1 LQQRTLRQRSLQQ
14 VGSQAGAQAL
24 GASQAGAQAL
34 GASQAATGAQQLF
47 GRQLR
52 ILQQRT
58 LRQRSLHTGS
68 QQAGAAH
75 TFGASQTF
83 TASQAGVGQQ
93 LFGRHNRTRS
103 RWQRFGAQTG
113 SQAGAQAGSQA
124 AGAQAFTASQQP
136 PSRLA
141 FALLAVVIATIAA
154 IASAGNK
161 IRRYM

>member
-1 LQQRTLRQRSLQQ
+1 LQQ
-14 VGSQAGAQAL
+14 V
-24 GASQAGAQAL
+24 
-34 GASQAATGAQQLF
+34 
-47 GRQLR
+47 
-52 ILQQRT
+52 
-58 LRQRSLHTGS
+58 GS
-68 QQAGAAH
+68 QQAGAAQ
-75 TFGASQTF
+75 TLGASHTF
-83 TASQAGVGQQ
+83 TASQQGVGQQ
-93 LFGRHNRTRS
+93 LFGRHNRTWRS
-103 RWQRFGAQTG
+103 RWQRTLQAG